1 MWDAIQRDMD
11 RLEMWA
17 RANLKCKFNKAK
29 CKVMLLSW
37 GNLKQRYWL
46 SGEWLENSSEEKD
59 LGVSMKDSM
68 QAGSVCSQPRKP
80 TVSWD
85 ASREA

>member
-29 CKVMLLSW
+29 CKVMLLSQ
-37 GNLKQRYWL
+37 GNPKHRYRL
-46 SGEWLENSSEEKD
+46 SGEWLENSSEKY
-59 LGVSMKDSM
+59 LGVSMKDSTR
-68 QAGSVCSQPRKP
+68 AGNVRLHPRRP
-80 TVSWD
+80 TVRWV
-85 ASREA
+85 AAREV

>member
-11 RLEMWA
+11 RLERWT
-17 RANLKCKFNKAK
+17 RANLMKFNKAK
-29 CKVMLLSW
+29 CKVMLLSQ
-37 GNLKQRYWL
+37 GNPKHRYRL
-46 SGEWLENSSEEKD
+46 SGEWLENSSEKY

-85 ASREA
+85 PSREA